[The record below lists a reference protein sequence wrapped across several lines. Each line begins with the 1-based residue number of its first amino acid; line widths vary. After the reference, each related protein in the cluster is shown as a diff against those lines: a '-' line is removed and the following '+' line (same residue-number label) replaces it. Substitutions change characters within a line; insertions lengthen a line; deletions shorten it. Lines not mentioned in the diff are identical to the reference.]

1 MFERATSVRE
11 AMSHPREAAFLPG
24 TFGICAGFT
33 AGMPLHKELR
43 QVVAEIP
50 RDHHLLILN
59 ETTDIEETAFYIQES
74 ARNGWSRNVLMNLI
88 KADSYSAALKESK
101 QHNFSTTL
109 PDRKNTRLNSSP

>member
-1 MFERATSVRE
+1 
-11 AMSHPREAAFLPG
+11 
-24 TFGICAGFT
+24 
-33 AGMPLHKELR
+33 MPLHKELR

-109 PDRKNTRLNSSP
+109 PVQLVEQAEETLKREYKIGRASCRERVCQYV